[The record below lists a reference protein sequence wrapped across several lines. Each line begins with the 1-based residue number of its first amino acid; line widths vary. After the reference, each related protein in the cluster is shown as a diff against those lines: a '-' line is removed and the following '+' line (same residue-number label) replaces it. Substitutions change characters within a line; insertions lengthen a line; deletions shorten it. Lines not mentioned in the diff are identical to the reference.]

1 MRILSSRPGIALV
14 SALALLALLGLL
26 LAGAVASATI
36 AQHALHASLA
46 DAPLLGAADYAAGAV
61 LGNPQ
66 SFGLADLPLQRPQT
80 FDIPVPCVKPAL
92 IASVTAT
99 GTSSGLYWLVAKSVS
114 SESDT
119 ARRRI
124 GVIART
130 IWVGPP
136 PSAPFVARGSTS
148 LSPDV
153 VVLADTTGGPDCA
166 VSSAPAPIQTTDSA
180 SLFDGGGRWAALAAA
195 SGVRTT
201 AGDTTLTAGTFDG
214 ILMVSGNLVIDGPFT
229 MTGLIVARAGPSA
242 PNIGFDPHRGSGI
255 PVRFCVVDRS
265 ARCHSALCA
274 LSGRPA
280 FATRVAPARGAGLG
294 VGRAVLSFVTA
305 VTSATACYLVQSRS
319 FSGGR
324 DELVC
329 PMEGSTSSKTK
340 AVERKRRDQLSAER
354 DSPSR
359 LSGRLVSQ

>member
-1 MRILSSRPGIALV
+1 MRILSNRPGIALV

-80 FDIPVPCVKPAL
+80 FDIPVPSSPPL

-99 GTSSGLYWLVAKSVS
+99 RLPSGLYWLVAKSVS

-153 VVLADTTGGPDCA
+153 VVLADTTSGPDCA

-195 SGVRTT
+195 SGVRMT
-201 AGDTTLTAGTFDG
+201 AGDTTVTTGTFDG
-214 ILMVSGNLVIDGPFT
+214 ILMVGGNLVIDGPFT
-229 MTGLIVARAGPSA
+229 MTGLIVARGTVRS
-242 PNIGFDPHRGSGI
+242 NIGFDLTGAVVSQSGSASSIDLHGAT
-255 PVRFCVVDRS
+255 VRY
-265 ARCHSALCA
+265 
-274 LSGRPA
+274 
-280 FATRVAPARGAGLG
+280 APCL
-294 VGRAVLSFVTA
+294 VGRLLRRASPLRAVRVWGWA
-305 VTSATACYLVQSRS
+305 
-319 FSGGR
+319 
-324 DELVC
+324 ELF
-329 PMEGSTSSKTK
+329 
-340 AVERKRRDQLSAER
+340 
-354 DSPSR
+354 
-359 LSGRLVSQ
+359 